1 MKRCRM
7 SLLRPGNIVFRSS
20 RGHVHVMTFSGAKL
34 ALFLGQKIV
43 VILRDDKPDIPYPGH
58 WDLPGGGREQEE
70 SPEVCALR
78 ETEEEIGLQLA
89 PSDLVWS
96 RRYSR
101 PRGYVWF
108 FVTHQPAGLVSD
120 IRLGSEGQRW
130 ALMDPRE
137 YCEHPLAVPHFAE
150 QLSGYLS
157 EARA

>member
-1 MKRCRM
+1 
-7 SLLRPGNIVFRSS
+7 
-20 RGHVHVMTFSGAKL
+20 MTFSGAKL

-96 RRYSR
+96 RDRECR
-101 PRGYVWF
+101 ACHR
-108 FVTHQPAGLVSD
+108 AG
-120 IRLGSEGQRW
+120 
-130 ALMDPRE
+130 
-137 YCEHPLAVPHFAE
+137 
-150 QLSGYLS
+150 
-157 EARA
+157 

>member
-1 MKRCRM
+1 
-7 SLLRPGNIVFRSS
+7 
-20 RGHVHVMTFSGAKL
+20 MTFSGAKL

-108 FVTHQPAGLVSD
+108 FVSHQPAGLVSD